1 MANHVAQIH
10 WLKYMTKHGL
20 VGWMGFVLSFHACSG
35 GDMWRHIM
43 IGLGA
48 CQPKLRNK
56 QHENQ
61 IEPWTSYWLVTL
73 HFVAY
78 FMLNHQPTTSWDPC
92 SWCIATWSKPTHM
105 IDVDQGVT
113 HVMSHACIN
122 HYQGFARQLSSDHS
136 FLLRNAVGHV
146 IQRMVPCL
154 LFPPRLFLRVN
165 PLPPLLGAVGWGRGI
180 GVVDCVQGCQGCR
193 GLRKQAEVRWV
204 AMPSKAAQRCMYA
217 PTMSGPSMRRL
228 YIYTYIL
235 HF

>member
-1 MANHVAQIH
+1 
-10 WLKYMTKHGL
+10 
-20 VGWMGFVLSFHACSG
+20 MGFVLSFHACSG

-165 PLPPLLGAVGWGRGI
+165 PLPPPIGGSRVGTGDRCCGLRPRLPGMPRVEEAGRGAL
-180 GVVDCVQGCQGCR
+180 GGNAQQGR
-193 GLRKQAEVRWV
+193 PALHVRPYYV
-204 AMPSKAAQRCMYA
+204 RPLYE
-217 PTMSGPSMRRL
+217 TL
-228 YIYTYIL
+228 IYIYIYIL